1 MALGLVRVDDRL
13 LHGQVAIGWAGS
25 LGSKL
30 IVVANDDVAGNGWL
44 RGIYEEAA
52 PQGVDVRIWTI
63 EEAAAGTAALLGDP
77 ETAILVVKDPT
88 DLLKLHEMGVEFA
101 EANIGG
107 MHYEEGKRELL
118 PYVYVGDRDVRDMKT
133 LLDSGVDLFAQD
145 VPGGRRHEIR
155 LLLDESDRADCS

>member
-30 IVVANDDVAGNGWL
+30 IVVANDEVAGNDWL
-44 RGIYEEAA
+44 REIYEKAA
-52 PQGVDVRIWTI
+52 PHGVGVRIWTL
-63 EEAAAGTAALLGDP
+63 EETAARAAALLGDP
-77 ETAILVVKDPT
+77 ETAILVVKDPA
-88 DLLKLHEMGVEFA
+88 DLAKLHEMGFEFS

-107 MHYEEGKRELL
+107 MHYDEGRRELL
-118 PYVYVGDRDVRDMKT
+118 PYVYVGDRDVRDLRK

-155 LLLDESDRADCS
+155 SLLDELD

>member
-1 MALGLVRVDDRL
+1 VSLGLVRVDDRL
-13 LHGQVAIGWAGS
+13 LHGQVAIGWAGA

-30 IVVANDDVAGNGWL
+30 IVVANDDVAANGWL
-44 RGIYEEAA
+44 REIYEEAA
-52 PQGVDVRIWTI
+52 PQGIDVRIWTL
-63 EEAAAGTAALLGDP
+63 EEAAAGAAALLGDP
-77 ETAILVVKDPT
+77 ETAILLVKDPA

-155 LLLDESDRADCS
+155 LLLDE